1 MWRARFHSD
10 NFCHDI
16 WPIIYQIK
24 ITRKFQFKLDDYHY
38 TRSQFQLDTITSNIY
53 KKWLKMGNM
62 SRGFRWN
69 DFYHVIW
76 PIIYQIKITRKFQF
90 KLDGFH
96 YTRSQFQLDTIT
108 SSIHKKLL
116 KMGNVA
122 PEIPVRRRLSRH
134 VIYADRNMRKTQW

>member
-1 MWRARFHSD
+1 
-10 NFCHDI
+10 
-16 WPIIYQIK
+16 
-24 ITRKFQFKLDDYHY
+24 
-38 TRSQFQLDTITSNIY
+38 
-53 KKWLKMGNM
+53 MGNM